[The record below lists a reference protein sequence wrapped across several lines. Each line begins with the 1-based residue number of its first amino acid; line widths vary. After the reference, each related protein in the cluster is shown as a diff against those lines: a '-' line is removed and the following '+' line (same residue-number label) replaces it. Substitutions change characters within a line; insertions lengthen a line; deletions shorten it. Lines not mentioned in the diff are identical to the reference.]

1 MRSIGFSALRRYKL
15 FFGGSIIMATLIT
28 VPVLARDQRPTAGR
42 VWNKGDVI
50 PLELNHL
57 FRGEDSLNTE
67 LKALMLV
74 IFTREDQRF
83 SQRLTEDMVKVTEVL
98 NRDSLR
104 IVEVRTPH
112 QTGTPAE
119 VTSQTNWNVIWD
131 GEHRLYEA
139 MGVRVFPTIFIL
151 SYEGT
156 VLEYL
161 PGYTSNFYL
170 RLTDALNKHLPTLY
184 PLVET
189 VHYSKSS
196 KAQHRQEK
204 LARKLYDNGQLN
216 LVLKQLNRLD
226 SLSQEGAILKG
237 FTFLELGDY
246 ASAKELFLP
255 LLEDSE
261 SVDYARLGLA
271 IVAYYQESFAQ
282 ALDYL
287 LQVRGLPEM
296 YQVYYWRGRIQES
309 LGDQEQA
316 LEAYRR
322 SAESA
327 RRRLTPS
334 LIP

>member
-1 MRSIGFSALRRYKL
+1 
-15 FFGGSIIMATLIT
+15 MATLIT
-28 VPVLARDQRPTAGR
+28 APVLARDQRPTAGR

-50 PLELNHL
+50 SLELNHL

-83 SQRLTEDMVKVTEVL
+83 SQRLTEDMVKVTEDL

-104 IVEVRTPH
+104 IVEVRTPR
-112 QTGTPAE
+112 QAGTPAGA
-119 VTSQTNWNVIWD
+119 TSPTAWDVIWD

-151 SYEGT
+151 SDEGT

-170 RLTDALNKHLPTLY
+170 RLTNALNKHLPTLY
-184 PLVET
+184 PLVEA

-196 KAQHRQEK
+196 KSQHRQEK

-216 LVLKQLNRLD
+216 LVLKQLDRLD

-255 LLEDSE
+255 LLKDSQ

-271 IVAYYQESFAQ
+271 IVAYYQESFVQ
-282 ALDYL
+282 ALDYV
-287 LQVRGLPEM
+287 LQIRTLPDM
-296 YQVYYWRGRIQES
+296 YQVYYWRGRIEEG
-309 LGDQEQA
+309 LGNQEQA